1 MPGKS
6 HIHETER
13 QWCDLATSLSLLSMC
28 ERGFKRL
35 QECWEC
41 YSDKLTEPGVYQP
54 LLSITA
60 KLRRGA
66 KLQFKA
72 QVDEF
77 EKRLTA
83 VHTRGLENVESP
95 EMEEEN
101 QKEGPTERTVTHTPL
116 PTRGRMRAKKGQT
129 KPSGSSHGDDS
140 FVTPQK
146 SRKSKKPVITFSS
159 DEEED
164 EEDAVMAE
172 SETPKVTTPI
182 ARTSRRARL
191 RN

>member
-1 MPGKS
+1 
-6 HIHETER
+6 
-13 QWCDLATSLSLLSMC
+13 MC

-66 KLQFKA
+66 KAQFKVPHASPFPSRSVLFSPLILMQSLCLPMTTLCPQA
-72 QVDEF
+72 QVGEF

-95 EMEEEN
+95 EMNEEN
-101 QKEGPTERTVTHTPL
+101 PKEGGSSKTVMRTPL
-116 PTRGRMRAKKGQT
+116 PARGRARSKRGQRSRALRSCCVQMCREKFEHFLTDVLILLQVKQ
-129 KPSGSSHGDDS
+129 SHQ
-140 FVTPQK
+140 FL
-146 SRKSKKPVITFSS
+146 
-159 DEEED
+159 
-164 EEDAVMAE
+164 DAA
-172 SETPKVTTPI
+172 TTV
-182 ARTSRRARL
+182 L
-191 RN
+191 